1 MKAIIYNLCIGLVS
15 LGFLSGCSVYQ
26 HVSLESNMVQ
36 NDKLEYL
43 IENDSTTIVYSF
55 DGQNGPIHIRLSNK
69 SDKPLYVDW
78 RKSAL
83 ITNGQSVSL
92 WRDEAKISAS
102 ATEYN
107 VIPENEIVN
116 SNSSIEGSI
125 VRKDKVTFIPPHSS
139 ILVNSY
145 FLQSKFFA
153 TPDKKSER
161 VMLSTTEGTVNARKF
176 SFSKEDSP
184 LKFRI
189 FLSISGDESFRNPV
203 QFDNSFWVSD
213 YFLTSAS
220 PRSLSVISGN
230 QFYIRK
236 VTGAGHTLLAASLV
250 GILVVGAVAGG
261 EVPAN

>member
-1 MKAIIYNLCIGLVS
+1 MKTIYKLCIGLVS
-15 LGFLSGCSVYQ
+15 LFFLSGCSVYQ
-26 HVSLESNMVQ
+26 HVSLESNMEQ

-43 IENDSTTIVYSF
+43 IENDSTTIAYSF

-92 WRDEAKISAS
+92 WKDEAKINAN
-102 ATEYN
+102 ATEYK
-107 VIPENEIVN
+107 VLPENEIIN
-116 SNSSIEGSI
+116 STSSIDGSI

-145 FLQSKFFA
+145 ALQSKFF
-153 TPDKKSER
+153 TNPDRKSER
-161 VMLSTTEGTVNARKF
+161 VMLSTTEGNVNARKF

-184 LKFRI
+184 LNFRI
-189 FLSISGDESFRNPV
+189 FLSISGDESFKNPV

-213 YFLTSAS
+213 YFLTSVS
-220 PRSLSVISGN
+220 PKSLSIISGN

-236 VTGAGHTLLAASLV
+236 ITGAGHTLLAASLV

-261 EVPAN
+261 DVPAN

>member
-1 MKAIIYNLCIGLVS
+1 MICKLCIGLVS
-15 LGFLSGCSVYQ
+15 LIFLSGCSVYQ

-55 DGQNGPIHIRLSNK
+55 DGQNGPIHIRVSNK

-92 WRDEAKISAS
+92 WKDEAKISAK

-107 VIPENEIVN
+107 VLPENEIVN
-116 SNSSIEGSI
+116 STSSIDGSI
-125 VRKDKVTFIPPHSS
+125 VRKDKVTFIPPHSN

-145 FLQSKFFA
+145 ALQSKFF
-153 TPDKKSER
+153 TNPDQNSER
-161 VMLSTTEGTVNARKF
+161 VMLSTTEGNVNARKF

-184 LKFRI
+184 LNFRI
-189 FLSISGDESFRNPV
+189 FLSISADESFKNPV

-213 YFLTSAS
+213 YFLTSVS
-220 PRSLSVISGN
+220 PKSLNVISGN

-236 VTGAGHTLLAASLV
+236 ATGFSRTMGVATLV
-250 GILVVGAVAGG
+250 GIIVVGGMVNGNAAS
-261 EVPAN
+261 N